1 VELIKIIKDLFGF
14 FQENFF
20 LIDSEGNL
28 IITNFPSSK
37 KDELQSLI
45 KNINFKN
52 ENLIYNL
59 KGKNFYKLKLEIKK
73 EKFYLFFNFPKNI
86 LKIDELIESSYDG
99 LYITDGN
106 ANTIMINS
114 AYERITGLKRENLIG
129 RNMRDL
135 VREGIFDHS
144 VTLEVLKKRKPVT
157 IMQKIMGNKKVMVT
171 GNPIFNE
178 SGEITFVVT
187 NVRDVTELVD
197 LRMKLEETQ
206 KLSSL
211 YYETLREETQFKNIL
226 NKIIANSSVMQKV
239 LLQAIK
245 VAGVDTS
252 VLITGESGSGKTMLA
267 KIIHECS
274 PRKNKPFV
282 KINCGA
288 IPETLIES
296 ELFGYEKG
304 AFTGALPTGKAGLI
318 EMANGGTLFL
328 DEVSEL
334 TLNAQVKLLNV
345 LEDKTFTRVGGTKPN
360 RVDVRI
366 IAATNV
372 DLKDYV
378 EKGKFREDL
387 YYRLN
392 VIPIKIP
399 PLRERKEDIPLLI
412 YKFVK
417 DFNKKTGM
425 NKKIP
430 SVVIEKMLDYPY
442 PGNIRELQNI
452 VERMLILSEDDEI
465 KLSDLPHEFKDEF
478 YLEDNIAD
486 GKSLKEVITEF
497 EKKFLLK
504 TIPKYKNLTH
514 AAKSLNIHPST
525 LLRKLQKLNIKI
537 NQ

>member
-1 VELIKIIKDLFGF
+1 MKDIFNFIK
-14 FQENFF
+14 NFF
-20 LIDSEGNL
+20 ISLNL
-28 IITNFPSSK
+28 PFKITNENGDLLFTNF
-37 KDELQSLI
+37 EN
-45 KNINFKN
+45 KNISINSLKHLIFKIDKKIFH
-52 ENLIYNL
+52 IY
-59 KGKNFYKLKLEIKK
+59 FQ
-73 EKFYLFFNFPKNI
+73 FPETNS
-86 LKIDELIESSYDG
+86 LKIDDLIESSYDG
-99 LYITDGN
+99 LYITDGK
-106 ANTIMINS
+106 ANTIMINR

-129 RNMRDL
+129 RNMKEL
-135 VREGIFDHS
+135 VKKGIFDHS

-178 SGEITFVVT
+178 NGEIIYVVT
-187 NVRDVTELVD
+187 NVRDITELVD

-211 YYETLREETQFKNIL
+211 YYETLREERQFKHVLEN
-226 NKIIANSSVMQKV
+226 IIAKSEIMQKV
-239 LLQAIK
+239 ISQAIK

-252 VLITGESGSGKTMLA
+252 VLLTGESGVGKTMLA
-267 KIIHECS
+267 KIIHQCS

-318 EMANGGTLFL
+318 EMAEGGTLFL

-334 TLNAQVKLLNV
+334 TPNAQVKLLNV

-360 RVDVRI
+360 KVNVRV

-372 DLKDYV
+372 DLKELV
-378 EKGKFREDL
+378 ESGDFREDL

-392 VIPIKIP
+392 VIPINIP

-412 YKFVK
+412 HKFVK
-417 DFNKKTGM
+417 DFNKRTGM

-430 SVVIEKMLDYPY
+430 SDVIEKMLNYSY
-442 PGNIRELQNI
+442 PGNIRELHNI
-452 VERMLILSEDDEI
+452 VERILILSEEDEV
-465 KLSDLPHEFKDEF
+465 KLSDLPYEFKKDSYIE
-478 YLEDNIAD
+478 EKIPE
-486 GKSLKEVITEF
+486 GKSLKEVIENF
-497 EKKFLLK
+497 EKKLLLN
-504 TIPKYKNLTH
+504 TLPKFKNISQ
-514 AAKSLNIHPST
+514 AAKALKIHPST
-525 LLRKLQKLNIKI
+525 LLRKIEKYRIQ
-537 NQ
+537 QQ